1 MFSSRRTPP
10 AKRGDMKRMCSIYL
24 SRIWNGFG
32 AENPRYA
39 IRSSNL
45 RPRNT
50 LCARLPTIFN
60 FRDFVQAGA
69 LMSYGLS
76 SGSVPARRRVARQDP
91 ARNQTRR
98 YPGRATDDVQA
109 RRQPQD
115 RHGAWL
121 DDPRIIPAARR
132 RGDRMSSRREFI

>member
-24 SRIWNGFG
+24 SRIYNGFG

-50 LCARLPTIFN
+50 PCARLPTIFN

-69 LMSYGLS
+69 LMSYGLN
-76 SGSVPARRRVARQDP
+76 VPALFQRAAELLGKNP

-98 YPGRATDDVQA
+98 YPGRATDDVQ
-109 RRQPQD
+109 
-115 RHGAWL
+115 
-121 DDPRIIPAARR
+121 
-132 RGDRMSSRREFI
+132 

>member
-50 LCARLPTIFN
+50 PCARLPTIFN

-69 LMSYGLS
+69 LMSCGLN
-76 SGSVPARRRVARQDP
+76 VPALFPRAAGLLDKILRGTNP
-91 ARNQTRR
+91 ADIPVEQPTTFRLVVNL
-98 YPGRATDDVQA
+98 PESFLLRADT
-109 RRQPQD
+109 
-115 RHGAWL
+115 
-121 DDPRIIPAARR
+121 
-132 RGDRMSSRREFI
+132 

>member
-24 SRIWNGFG
+24 SRIWNGLG

-50 LCARLPTIFN
+50 PCARLPTVFN
-60 FRDFVQAGA
+60 FRDFAQAGA
-69 LMSYGLS
+69 LMSYGLN
-76 SGSVPARRRVARQDP
+76 VPALFRRAVELLDKILCGTNPADIPFEQPTKFDLAINLVTAKAIGIEVPPTLLARADEM
-91 ARNQTRR
+91 
-98 YPGRATDDVQA
+98 
-109 RRQPQD
+109 
-115 RHGAWL
+115 
-121 DDPRIIPAARR
+121 I
-132 RGDRMSSRREFI
+132 E